1 MPRIARKK
9 SKSGIYHIMLR
20 GINRQ
25 TIFEDEEDRLKFI
38 DTLRHYK
45 QECEYNIFAFCLMD
59 NHVHLVIKEGK
70 EPLEKLMKRI
80 GVSYVYWY
88 NWKYKRSG
96 HLFQDRYK
104 SEEIEDDSY
113 LLEVIRYIHHNPLK
127 ANMITTLGEYR
138 WSSYAEYICRY
149 SNIVDISFIL
159 EMFSHNNEKAL
170 ELFIE
175 YMGRMNDCEK
185 SFDLERTNRL
195 TDEEAK
201 EIIKKAI
208 GNLATTQLQSMEKEI
223 RDDFLRKLKAI
234 KGLSIRQ
241 IARIIGLNFNVVA
254 KA

>member
-1 MPRIARKK
+1 MPRCARKK

-25 TIFEDEEDRLKFI
+25 TIFEDEEDRFKFI

-45 QECEYNIFAFCLMD
+45 QKCEYNIFAYCLMD

-70 EPLEKLMKRI
+70 ESLEKLMKRI

-88 NWKYKRSG
+88 NWKHKRSG

-104 SEEIEDDSY
+104 SAVIEDDRY
-113 LLEVIRYIHHNPLK
+113 LLEVIRYIHQNPLQ
-127 ANMITTLGEYR
+127 ANMITTIGEYY
-138 WSSYAEYICRY
+138 WSSYPEYTWQRP
-149 SNIVDISFIL
+149 NIVDTNFIL
-159 EMFSHNNEKAL
+159 EMFSHNNEKAR

-175 YMGRMNDCEK
+175 YMGISNER
-185 SFDLERTNRL
+185 SFDMEAAYRI

-201 EIIKKAI
+201 AIIKKAI
-208 GNLATTQLQSMEKEI
+208 GNLTTNQLQSMEKEE
-223 RDDFLRKLKAI
+223 RNDLLRKLKDI
-234 KGLSIRQ
+234 EGLSIRQ
-241 IARIIGLNFNVVA
+241 IARITGLTFNVVA

>member
-1 MPRIARKK
+1 MPRTARKK

-25 TIFEDEEDRLKFI
+25 TIFEDEEDRFKFI

-45 QECEYNIFAFCLMD
+45 QECEYNIFAYCLMD
-59 NHVHLVIKEGK
+59 NHIHLVIKEGK
-70 EPLEKLMKRI
+70 DPLEKLMKRI

-104 SEEIEDDSY
+104 SEVIEDDRY
-113 LLEVIRYIHHNPLK
+113 LLEVIRYIHQNPLQ
-127 ANMITTLGEYR
+127 AEMITSLGEYR
-138 WSSYAEYICRY
+138 WSSYAEYTWQH
-149 SNIVDISFIL
+149 SNIVDTNFIL
-159 EMFSHNNEKAL
+159 EMFSRNNETAR

-175 YMGRMNDCEK
+175 YMGRMSDCEK
-185 SFDLERTNRL
+185 EFNLERTKRL

-201 EIIKKAI
+201 EIIKNAI
-208 GNLATTQLQSMEKEI
+208 GNLATTQLQSMAKDK
-223 RDDFLRKLKAI
+223 RDDLLRKLKAI
-234 KGLSIRQ
+234 EGLSIRQ
-241 IARIIGLNFNVVA
+241 IARITGLNFNVVA